1 MRMEGAMLFVKD
13 LGEMTAFYRDV
24 IGLRPIEETR
34 REDWIEFD
42 AGGARFAL
50 HAIPRNI
57 AEILET
63 TAPPS
68 AREEQSH
75 KLIFA
80 ADDADAEKERLAA
93 AGVTILER
101 PWGGWDVVDPE
112 GNVLGVRASGG

>member
-1 MRMEGAMLFVKD
+1 MRMEGAMLFVKN

-34 REDWIEFD
+34 RGDWVEFD
-42 AGGARFAL
+42 AGGAGFAL

-57 AEILET
+57 AETVEI
-63 TAPPS
+63 ANPAV
-68 AREEQSH
+68 AREEQCH

-80 ADDADAEKERLAA
+80 TDDADAEKARLVA

-101 PWGGWDVVDPE
+101 PWGGWDAVDPE
-112 GNVLGVRASGG
+112 GNILGVRASGG

>member
-1 MRMEGAMLFVKD
+1 MRMEGAMLFVKN

-50 HAIPRNI
+50 HAIPPNI